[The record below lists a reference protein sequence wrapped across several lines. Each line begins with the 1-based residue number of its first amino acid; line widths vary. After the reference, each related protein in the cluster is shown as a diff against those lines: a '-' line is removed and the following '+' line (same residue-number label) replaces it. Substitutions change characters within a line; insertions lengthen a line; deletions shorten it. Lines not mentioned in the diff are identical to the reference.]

1 MRRLF
6 LKIFLWFWVVQ
17 VLIGAVMFTLTTAMR
32 FQPNLAREHPD
43 TAFALGIVAR
53 DAAAAYERGGTS
65 ALRENLETVK
75 KQGHLQ
81 AFLFDIRGRELSGA
95 PVPPPVRDAAQRFI
109 GRGAQNAASKVFA
122 WRDGPVSTRVVQSAQ
137 GHTFRLAALLER
149 PAPRGFS
156 PGFMGDLIRPSGS
169 SAIRLLVLLLTSGL
183 LCYGLAL
190 YLTSPTVKLR
200 RATRQLASGDLTT
213 RVAKSMGR
221 RRDELADL
229 GRDFD
234 QMAERIQALMLTER
248 RLLADISHELRSP
261 LTRLTVALD
270 LIEDIQAQSPQ
281 VQSPQA
287 PVSSTRL
294 PDDAQKEREETRNYL
309 SRIRRESERLN
320 TLIGQLLTLSRLESG
335 STRREETPIALAT
348 LLEEIVQDANFEAKN
363 RQREVR
369 ITRCDELET
378 RGAPELLHSAI
389 ENVVRNAVHYTP
401 ENSQVEVSLQK
412 DGSQALIRVLDKG
425 AGVPQDALE
434 NLFRPFY
441 RVADAR
447 DRQSGGT
454 GLGLAIT
461 ERAMRLHG
469 GKVRASNAP
478 DGGLLVELRF
488 PLADAGHEK
497 R

>member
-17 VLIGAVMFTLTTAMR
+17 VLIGAVMFTVTTAMR
-32 FQPNLAREHPD
+32 FQPSLEREHPD
-43 TAFALGIVAR
+43 TAFALGIMAR
-53 DAAAAYERGGTS
+53 DAVTAYERGGAL
-65 ALRENLETVK
+65 ALRANLDNVK
-75 KQGHLQ
+75 NEAHVS
-81 AFLFDIRGRELSGA
+81 AFLFDNQGHELSGA
-95 PVPPPVRDAAQRFI
+95 PSPLMVRDAAQHFVN
-109 GRGAQNAASKVFA
+109 RGTTNATSQLSA
-122 WRDGPVSTRVVQSAQ
+122 WRDGPVSTRVVQSPKGNQ
-137 GHTFRLAALLER
+137 FLLVALLNR
-149 PAPRGFS
+149 PPPRGFS
-156 PGFMGDLIRPSGS
+156 SGFMGDLIRPSGP

-190 YLTSPTVKLR
+190 YLTSPAVKLR
-200 RATRQLASGDLTT
+200 RATHQLASGDLTT
-213 RVAKSMGR
+213 RVANQMGR

-234 QMAERIQALMLTER
+234 QMAERIQSLMLTER

-261 LTRLTVALD
+261 LARLTVALD
-270 LIEDIQAQSPQ
+270 LIEDIHDENAQNPN
-281 VQSPQA
+281 A
-287 PVSSTRL
+287 PLSSTQL
-294 PDDAQKEREETRNYL
+294 SPEEQKDHSEIRNYL
-309 SRIRRESERLN
+309 ARIRRESERLN

-335 STRREETPIALAT
+335 STRVEDTPIDLAT
-348 LLEEIVQDANFEAKN
+348 LLDEIVQDANFEAKN
-363 RQREVR
+363 RQREVQ
-369 ITRCDELET
+369 ITHCEELTT

-401 ENSQVEVSLQK
+401 ENSTVDVSLQK
-412 DGSQALIRVLDKG
+412 DGAQALIRVLDKG
-425 AGVPQDALE
+425 AGVPESALE

-469 GKVRASNAP
+469 GKVQASNAP
-478 DGGLLVELRF
+478 NGGLLVELRF
-488 PLADAGHEK
+488 PLSDVTGHEK